1 MKRRN
6 LLRVAV
12 PAAVTLLAPAVAAV
26 PAFAAAPAAPAVTEV
41 SASAT
46 VGQLV
51 TFKFTELDGSEP
63 VSYSWDI
70 DGDEL
75 TGTVTASHG
84 QATVE
89 IPALRF
95 SNTLQVYSH
104 GADGTFS
111 DPAYLSFTAAD
122 AAPYADQDLTG
133 DGKPDLAVVVGDK
146 LLEADG
152 KGTAGKVGLPATT
165 LSSDGNAI
173 SQDFTGYQVITGKFS
188 GGSFEDYVAYKPSDG
203 VATAYSGLG
212 SLDKTHPRLLLTT
225 GVTFGYFLS
234 DADGN
239 NPIQLATAYDSS
251 GQGNPIVDLVGI
263 VGSATDGYHFE
274 YYPAGFVTGA
284 YPGPVDT
291 GVATPDGGRD
301 WQNWQLS
308 SKLLPS
314 GTAISLWNPATGA
327 LYLWEGLKFDAGSGH
342 LTYTQFQVSAHFLA
356 GATGTT
362 LRLTDFN
369 ADGVPDVWA
378 VTGAGV
384 VTAYQISGLSTTG
397 TAKIRAKGSPITL
410 Q

>member
-1 MKRRN
+1 MKRKN
-6 LLRVAV
+6 LLRAAV
-12 PAAVTLLAPAVAAV
+12 PAAVALLAPAITAV
-26 PAFAAAPAAPAVTEV
+26 PAFAAAPAAPTVTQI
-41 SASAT
+41 SGSAT
-46 VGQLV
+46 VGQMV
-51 TFKFTELDGSEP
+51 TFKFTEPDGSQP

-75 TGTVTASHG
+75 TGTATASHG
-84 QATVE
+84 QATVK

-95 SNTLQVYSH
+95 SNTLEVYSD

-111 DPAYLSFTAAD
+111 DSAHFSFFAAG

-152 KGTAGKVGLPATT
+152 KGTAGKVRVPATT

-173 SQDFTGYQVITGKFS
+173 SEDFTGYQVITGKFS
-188 GGSFEDYVAYKPSDG
+188 GGSFEDYVAYNPSNG
-203 VATAYSGLG
+203 VAIAYSGLG
-212 SLDKTHPRLLLTT
+212 ALDKTHPRLLLTA
-225 GVTFGYFLS
+225 GVSFGDFLS
-234 DADGN
+234 DIDGN

-251 GQGNPIVDLVGI
+251 AQGNPIVDLVGI
-263 VGSATDGYHFE
+263 AGSATDGYHFE

-327 LYLWEGLKFDAGSGH
+327 LYLWEGVKFDVNSGQ
-342 LTYTQFQVSAHFLA
+342 LTYTQFRVSAHFLA
-356 GATGTT
+356 AATGTT

-378 VTGAGV
+378 VTRAGV

-397 TAKIRAKGSPITL
+397 TAKIKAKGSPINL